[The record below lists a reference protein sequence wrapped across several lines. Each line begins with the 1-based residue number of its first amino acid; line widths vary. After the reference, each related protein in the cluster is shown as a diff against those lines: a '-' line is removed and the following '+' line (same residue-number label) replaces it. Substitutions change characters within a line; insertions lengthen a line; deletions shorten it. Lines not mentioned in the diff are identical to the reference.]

1 MQKLEVLEQFIKI
14 YGDKIN
20 PELVSIKYC
29 QTAEIATVEMVF
41 SANPQ
46 LPVITNLKFITGDI
60 VIDED
65 GIETDRPFFDP
76 EADIVDNASRFIT
89 LGDYSLLNCIDNIF
103 TKSAEDQISSEYYKN
118 NSNPVQPCF

>member
-1 MQKLEVLEQFIKI
+1 MQKLELLDQFINI
-14 YGDKIN
+14 YGIKIN

-46 LPVITNLKFITGDI
+46 LPVITNLKFITDDI

-76 EADIVDNASRFIT
+76 KADIVDNASRFIT
-89 LGDYSLLNCIDNIF
+89 FGDYSLLNCIDKMF
-103 TKSAEDQISSEYYKN
+103 TKKAEVEISNEYWKN
-118 NSNPVQPCF
+118 NPDPS